1 LELFFSHLGIILR
14 RVITDFVLK
23 LIGGKARDY
32 FTSMLVHV
40 NAAPPYRQ
48 DKNGLSERH
57 WQTLVSMSRNWLAS
71 PELPSSF
78 WFYAVRR
85 AAEVCNYFPF
95 KCEDGRVLTPFE
107 MAYQVKPDVQNLFQ
121 PFCLAAVRRVRV
133 GDEVVPKFDSQSIP
147 MITLGKCPHSDG
159 LQFFNL
165 INGTIVSSIDYKF
178 QPNVTSGTR
187 FGYTYQAGMC
197 LYRLDE
203 TTNMYAPSFPLEST
217 VLVNTH
223 SPPHVAKIIGTPS
236 YTRPDI
242 YTVRFKDDSIAEYSI
257 QDNVLE
263 IAPHSSTRSSISL
276 LPDWVKGGAT
286 ATLFLS
292 HMSKPRHGRLYQ
304 NESQEWFL

>member
-1 LELFFSHLGIILR
+1 
-14 RVITDFVLK
+14 
-23 LIGGKARDY
+23 
-32 FTSMLVHV
+32 MLVHV

-71 PELPSSF
+71 AELPSSF

-107 MAYQVKPDVQNLFQ
+107 MAHQVKPDLRNLFQ

-133 GDEVVPKFDSQSIP
+133 GDEVVPKFDSQSIL

-159 LQFFNL
+159 LQFFNP

-203 TTNMYAPSFPLEST
+203 TTNMYAPSFPLDST

-223 SPPHVAKIIGTPS
+223 SSPHVAKIIGTPS

-304 NESQEWFL
+304 NESQEWIFYSGNSKDLEKGI